1 MLDFCLLRFRKMP
14 FLMMSAGGLVL
25 LAAIWDVF
33 SRRIPNLLPLIIAVL
48 YLLQAGIAGDWAAL
62 PWHLLCGAGVLIVGI
77 VIFSFGWLGGGDV
90 KLLAALALWAGPDQL
105 VLLLLMTCLAGGA
118 LALLFVLPVIL
129 YRMPLVS
136 GAIDWFFISVLKKPA
151 PHLQASKTL
160 GLQLPYGVAIAV
172 AGFVVFYQFFRVM

>member
-1 MLDFCLLRFRKMP
+1 
-14 FLMMSAGGLVL
+14 MSAGGLVL